1 VTTGATRPSVLGAD
15 GLAAAA
21 RDRAGVP
28 PDTPLR
34 FLDSLGVL
42 TGALEAEAG
51 LTEPGARAVGAA
63 LTGALVTQLRV
74 AGAYATHPEI
84 AGVPVQRPVFVIGLL
99 RTGSTLVHNLLG
111 LHPGLVAPALW
122 ELMNPAGSRDPAE
135 HERLAQAAQ
144 HYVEEYYKVAPR
156 LPAIH
161 FLDARRPDECHRL
174 TGNAFRSM
182 VYSMRYRVPSYG
194 AWLAGQ
200 DLSDAYAFHRE
211 QLRAILWRRDGGR
224 FVGKDPFHL
233 WSLGA
238 LHSAYPDARYVH
250 LHRDPAQTVPSTAS
264 LCAALRVARSDLLD
278 PVEIGRQWLA
288 EIDRGLSLAAAARS
302 GPLAGAPVLDVRYR
316 DLVADPIRA
325 LGAVL
330 DFLGEPMT
338 GVAERRMRAY
348 LEASDSH
355 RPGGHRYTAEEFGL
369 SGAALSR
376 RYTDYRDTYRV

>member
-1 VTTGATRPSVLGAD
+1 VTAGATRPSVLGVEA
-15 GLAAAA
+15 LAAAA

-42 TGALEAEAG
+42 TAALEAEAG
-51 LTEPGARAVGAA
+51 LTGPGARAVGAA

-74 AGAYATHPEI
+74 AGAYAEHPEI
-84 AGVPVQRPVFVIGLL
+84 AAVPVHRPVFVIGLL

-111 LHPGLVAPALW
+111 LHPGMLAPALW
-122 ELMNPAGSRDPAE
+122 ELMNPACSRDPAE
-135 HERLAQAAQ
+135 QARLARAAQ
-144 HYVEEYYKVAPR
+144 DYVEEYYKVAPR

-161 FLDARRPDECHRL
+161 FLHARRPDECHRL

-182 VYSMRYRVPSYG
+182 VYPMRYRVPSYG

-200 DLSDAYAFHRE
+200 DLAGAYAFHRE
-211 QLRAILWRRDGGR
+211 QLRAILWRRGGGR

-264 LCAALRVARSDLLD
+264 LCAALRVARSDRLD
-278 PVEIGRQWLA
+278 PAEIGRQWLA

-316 DLVADPIRA
+316 DLVADPIRV
-325 LGAVL
+325 LGTVL

-338 GVAERRMRAY
+338 GEAERRMRAH
-348 LEASDSH
+348 LDASGGH
-355 RPGGHRYTAEEFGL
+355 RPGAHRYTAEEFGL
-369 SGAALSR
+369 SAAGLSR
-376 RYTDYRDTYRV
+376 RYAGYRDTYRV